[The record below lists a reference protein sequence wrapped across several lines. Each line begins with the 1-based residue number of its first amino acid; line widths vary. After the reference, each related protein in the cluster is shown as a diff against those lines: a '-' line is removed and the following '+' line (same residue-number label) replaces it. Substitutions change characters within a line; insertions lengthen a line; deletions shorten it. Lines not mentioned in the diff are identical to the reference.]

1 MRLRALI
8 ATGFGSLAIAGALG
22 GCGSSAVVVDPLA
35 RAADQTANVGGAH
48 TQLSARI
55 EGMGLPQPVSIEGG
69 GYFNFS
75 SHEGTLSVQL
85 TGFPS
90 ATGLGSQP
98 TMREIYK
105 GSDLYVGSSLFA
117 GELPTGAKWM
127 KIDMSRVGQAAG
139 LNPSQLLNGESN
151 PAEILQY
158 LKASG
163 ATVAKVG
170 SQRIRGVPTTQYS
183 ATINIEKAG
192 AALGGV
198 ANGAAQKAISKLGVS
213 DLPVDVWIDS
223 HDLVRRIE
231 VTLSTPAAAG
241 HLQVEINIELF
252 DFGATPTVT
261 TPAPSETFEAS
272 STGLSG
278 LAAAAE

>member
-8 ATGFGSLAIAGALG
+8 AAGLGSLAIAGILG

-35 RAADQTANVGGAH
+35 RAAEATSNVGGAH
-48 TQLSARI
+48 TELSARI
-55 EGMGLPQPVSIEGG
+55 QGTGLPQPVSLDGG

-75 SHEGTLSVQL
+75 THEGTLTVQL

-90 ATGLGSQP
+90 AAGLGSQP
-98 TMREIYK
+98 TMQEIYK

-127 KIDMSRVGQAAG
+127 KIDISRLGQAAG

-151 PAEILQY
+151 PTQILQY

-163 ATVAKVG
+163 ASVAEVG
-170 SQRIRGVPTTQYS
+170 TQRIRGVPTTHYS
-183 ATINIEKAG
+183 GTINIEKAA
-192 AALGGV
+192 AALGG
-198 ANGAAQKAISKLGVS
+198 AADGAAQKAVSTLGVS
-213 DLPVDVWIDS
+213 DLPVDVWVDS
-223 HDLVRRIE
+223 HDLVRRLQ
-231 VTLSTPAAAG
+231 VTLSTPPSAG
-241 HLQVEINIELF
+241 HLQVQINLELF
-252 DFGATPTVT
+252 DFGATPPVSV
-261 TPAPSETFEAS
+261 PAASETFEAS

>member
-1 MRLRALI
+1 M
-8 ATGFGSLAIAGALG
+8 
-22 GCGSSAVVVDPLA
+22 
-35 RAADQTANVGGAH
+35 
-48 TQLSARI
+48 
-55 EGMGLPQPVSIEGG
+55 
-69 GYFNFS
+69 
-75 SHEGTLSVQL
+75 
-85 TGFPS
+85 
-90 ATGLGSQP
+90 
-98 TMREIYK
+98 
-105 GSDLYVGSSLFA
+105 
-117 GELPTGAKWM
+117 
-127 KIDMSRVGQAAG
+127 
-139 LNPSQLLNGESN
+139 NGESN

-170 SQRIRGVPTTQYS
+170 SQRIRGVPTTHYS
-183 ATINIEKAG
+183 ATINIEKAA
-192 AALGGV
+192 AALGG
-198 ANGAAQKAISKLGVS
+198 AADGAAQKAISKLGVS

-261 TPAPSETFEAS
+261 IPAPSETFEAS

>member
-1 MRLRALI
+1 M
-8 ATGFGSLAIAGALG
+8 
-22 GCGSSAVVVDPLA
+22 
-35 RAADQTANVGGAH
+35 Q
-48 TQLSARI
+48 
-55 EGMGLPQPVSIEGG
+55 
-69 GYFNFS
+69 
-75 SHEGTLSVQL
+75 
-85 TGFPS
+85 
-90 ATGLGSQP
+90 
-98 TMREIYK
+98 EIYK

-117 GELPTGAKWM
+117 GQLPTGAKWM

-170 SQRIRGVPTTQYS
+170 SQRIRGVPTTHYS
-183 ATINIEKAG
+183 ATINIEKAA
-192 AALGGV
+192 AALGG
-198 ANGAAQKAISKLGVS
+198 AADGAAQKAISKLGVS
-213 DLPVDVWIDS
+213 DLPVDVWIHS

-231 VTLSTPAAAG
+231 VTFHPSLGGAPEV
-241 HLQVEINIELF
+241 QINIELF
-252 DFGATPTVT
+252 DFGATPTVS